1 MKVTSNLIT
10 YRHRFPF
17 TCPIEDEDA
26 ECLIQISRTLRPSDI
41 DDYIRLEIDDVVELY
56 ISIEEAKMLAAELMA
71 AAEYDGGTD
80 NE

>member
-10 YRHRFPF
+10 YRHRFPY
-17 TCPIEDEDA
+17 TCPIEDEDT

-41 DDYIRLEIDDVVELY
+41 EDYIRFEVDDVVELY
-56 ISIEEAKMLAAELMA
+56 ISIDEAKILATELMA

-80 NE
+80 IE